1 MRLESLTR
9 PELIFRHLPAQD
21 RDSVLQALAARLAE
35 SGLVGS
41 SAELLA
47 KLQERE
53 QLGSTGIG
61 AGVAIPHCKLK
72 GLERPILA
80 VGVVDRPGV
89 DFGAVDGK
97 PVRLFFL
104 LVSPTQSPAE
114 HLQVLAAISRWVKA
128 EGHVAELL
136 ESRDAG
142 EIYALLRQEPAP
154 R

>member
-21 RDSVLQALAARLAE
+21 RDWVLQALAGRLADR
-35 SGLVGS
+35 GLVA
-41 SAELLA
+41 SAEELFEKLL
-47 KLQERE
+47 ERE

-72 GLERPILA
+72 SLERPVLA
-80 VGVVDRPGV
+80 IGVTDRPGV
-89 DFGAVDGK
+89 DFGAIDGK

-114 HLQVLAAISRWVKA
+114 HLQVLAAISRWVK
-128 EGHVAELL
+128 EGDRVAELL
-136 ESRDAG
+136 DSRDAE
-142 EIYALLRQEPAP
+142 EIYSLLGREPAP

>member
-9 PELIFRHLPAQD
+9 PELIFRYLPAQD
-21 RDSVLQALAARLAE
+21 RDSVLKAFAERLG
-35 SGLVGS
+35 GLGLIRS
-41 SAELLA
+41 TEELFD
-47 KLQERE
+47 KLLERE

-61 AGVAIPHCKLK
+61 SGVAIPHCKLK
-72 GLERPILA
+72 GLERPVLA

-104 LVSPTQSPAE
+104 LVSPTEAPAE

-128 EGHVAELL
+128 GDHVAELL
-136 ESRDAG
+136 DSRDAD
-142 EIYALLRQEPAP
+142 EIYSLLRQEPAP